1 MSTRSY
7 LVFFLALCCSVG
19 SKLTRFQVLLQEK
32 KEDQSL
38 LFGLLGKHLGNA
50 QSSYQS
56 TEKRLEQF
64 GRRLLAADEDP
75 EQSKFAHTNARQG
88 SQSIRDSEDV
98 LICG

>member
-1 MSTRSY
+1 MELLSP
-7 LVFFLALCCSVG
+7 LAVILFFFLGLVLFG
-19 SKLTRFQVLLQEK
+19 WFLLTRFQVLLQEK

-38 LFGLLGKHLGNA
+38 LVGLLGKHLGHA

-75 EQSKFAHTNARQG
+75 ELVE
-88 SQSIRDSEDV
+88 IRSHERKT
-98 LICG
+98 G

>member
-1 MSTRSY
+1 LFFSLG
-7 LVFFLALCCSVG
+7 LVLFGWFP
-19 SKLTRFQVLLQEK
+19 LTRFQVLLQQK

-38 LFGLLGKHLGNA
+38 FFGLLGKHLGHA

-75 EQSKFAHTNARQG
+75 ELVE
-88 SQSIRDSEDV
+88 IRSYERKT
-98 LICG
+98 G

>member
-1 MSTRSY
+1 
-7 LVFFLALCCSVG
+7 LFFFLGLVLFG
-19 SKLTRFQVLLQEK
+19 WFLLTRFQVLLQQK

-38 LFGLLGKHLGNA
+38 FFGLLGKHLGHA

-56 TEKRLEQF
+56 TEKRLDNSAGDF
-64 GRRLLAADEDP
+64 WPPTRIPSL
-75 EQSKFAHTNARQG
+75 SKFAHTNARQG

>member
-1 MSTRSY
+1 MELLSP
-7 LVFFLALCCSVG
+7 LAVILFFFLALCCSVG

-38 LFGLLGKHLGNA
+38 LFGLLGKHLGHA

-56 TEKRLEQF
+56 IEKRLEQF

-75 EQSKFAHTNARQG
+75 ELVE
-88 SQSIRDSEDV
+88 IRSHERKT
-98 LICG
+98 G